1 MIIHICHLFSPRT
14 LLEGGLTKSSHKA
27 KFMSLLL
34 IEEIQMEVDIR
45 KYDMKNVTMT
55 VCRDNS
61 RLLTLKVQY
70 SKQIQI

>member
-1 MIIHICHLFSPRT
+1 M
-14 LLEGGLTKSSHKA
+14 EGGLTKSSHKA

-61 RLLTLKVQY
+61 RLLTLKVL
-70 SKQIQI
+70 